1 MNVFNFNYY
10 KYLMNTEEYKKDF
23 IKKFDDMKLSDDEL
37 VNLNIIFLTKAV
49 NINVKAQAIR
59 MIIDKTEEEFAKL
72 SLKILAEE
80 AKC

>member
-1 MNVFNFNYY
+1 
-10 KYLMNTEEYKKDF
+10 MNTEEYKKDF